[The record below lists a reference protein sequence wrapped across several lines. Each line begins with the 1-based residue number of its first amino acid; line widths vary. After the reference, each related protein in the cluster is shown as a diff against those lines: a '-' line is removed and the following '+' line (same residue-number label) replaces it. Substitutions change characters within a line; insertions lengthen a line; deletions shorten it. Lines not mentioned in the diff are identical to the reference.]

1 LVDFEMTVVS
11 HPSYNMGGRR
21 SDSTVASVLLTQEEN
36 NQVVAMVG
44 GRCQALATAVV
55 QVFYSDGSRWNKRHC
70 GVACFVKDNV
80 RRSYFI
86 RVYDMDHK
94 SLVFDQEIYNQF
106 RYKAPRSNFH
116 TFEGDETQ
124 VGLNFADEREGE
136 AFQMMVETK
145 LKERSDRKNRR
156 QMNKPKR
163 HSQGQVGA
171 PPSLAA
177 NGGPKPPVIN
187 GSHPLP
193 SHQPTTVLQVKK
205 DVGGKK
211 GDKKKLTKHDIG
223 MPTNFQHIS
232 HVGWDPNHGFD
243 LENVDPNLKKFFQRA
258 GVDEA
263 ALLDHDTREFI
274 YDFIDKHGGVE
285 AALREVNNQPDS
297 MLGVFSAPPPPPR
310 SAQPAARPPPPS
322 RVQATAPPPPPSSS
336 QRHSQPIHKAPPP
349 PAPPSQRP
357 LSNAPP
363 PPPQLPISA
372 PPPPPLPVSRGGAPP
387 PPPPPPQTGPP
398 PSNLMDQMRDKITP
412 RSAAPPVPSLPPIP
426 DAQNDLMEQIR
437 GGAKNSLRHVSPE
450 KTRQPVVDVRTDLMG
465 QIRQGLA
472 LKPVE
477 TDNSSNNSG
486 DMANQTGLAGALQRA
501 LLERHRDMGHSDSDE
516 SDGDDDE
523 WDDEE
528 ESLSVLH

>member
-1 LVDFEMTVVS
+1 MTVVS
-11 HPSYNMGGRR
+11 HPSYQTNMGGRR
-21 SDSTVASVLLTQEEN
+21 TDNVASALLTQEEN

-55 QVFYSDGSRWNKRHC
+55 QVFYSEGTRWNKRHC

-116 TFEGDETQ
+116 TFEGDEAQ
-124 VGLNFADEREGE
+124 IGLNFADEKEGE
-136 AFQMMVETK
+136 SFQTTVETK
-145 LKERSDRKNRR
+145 LKERRERKDRR
-156 QMNKPKR
+156 QQNKPKR
-163 HSQGQVGA
+163 HSQGQVHGGSSMSSNGA
-171 PPSLAA
+171 AKPQIVNGTSSSIPSY
-177 NGGPKPPVIN
+177 
-187 GSHPLP
+187 
-193 SHQPTTVLQVKK
+193 QPTTVLQVKR
-205 DVGGKK
+205 DAGVKK

-297 MLGVFSAPPPPPR
+297 MMGALSSAPPPPPR
-310 SAQPAARPPPPS
+310 SAQPTSRPPPPS
-322 RVQATAPPPPPSSS
+322 RVQATAPPPPS
-336 QRHSQPIHKAPPP
+336 QRPSSQPIQKAPPP

-363 PPPQLPISA
+363 PPPQLPNTA
-372 PPPPPLPVSRGGAPP
+372 PPPPPPPVPRGGAPP
-387 PPPPPPQTGPP
+387 PPPPPPQNAP
-398 PSNLMDQMRDKITP
+398 PSSGHNSLMDQMRDKVSLRT
-412 RSAAPPVPSLPPIP
+412 APPPAPSLPPIP

-437 GGAKNSLRHVSPE
+437 DRGKNSLRHVSPE
-450 KTRQPVVDVRTDLMG
+450 KTRPPVDVRTDLMG

-486 DMANQTGLAGALQRA
+486 DVASQSGLAGALQRA
-501 LLERHRDMGHSDSDE
+501 LLERHRDMGHSSSEE

-528 ESLSVLH
+528 ESLSVIH